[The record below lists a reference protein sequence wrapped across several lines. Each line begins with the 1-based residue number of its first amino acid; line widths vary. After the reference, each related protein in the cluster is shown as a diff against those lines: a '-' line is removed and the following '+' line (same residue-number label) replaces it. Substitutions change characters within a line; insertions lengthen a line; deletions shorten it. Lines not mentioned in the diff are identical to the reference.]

1 MNECQMTPEQR
12 LRRAFTRNG
21 CWFRPD
27 LRRCRARPR
36 PSSKGYE
43 LRWVAYDL
51 KECREFEELMMT
63 VGVEFG
69 RAYEKGYRYVLP
81 VYGRT
86 RVEDAIRRLKLS
98 KRPGEAR
105 RERCRN
111 PRKRRPP
118 VNL

>member
-1 MNECQMTPEQR
+1 M
-12 LRRAFTRNG
+12 
-21 CWFRPD
+21 
-27 LRRCRARPR
+27 
-36 PSSKGYE
+36 
-43 LRWVAYDL
+43 AYDL
-51 KECREFEELMMT
+51 NECREFEELMQT
-63 VGVEFG
+63 VGIEFG

-86 RVEDAIRRLKLS
+86 RVRDAVRRLRLS

-105 RERCRN
+105 RERCQS

>member
-1 MNECQMTPEQR
+1 MTQCQLSPEQR
-12 LRRAFTRNG
+12 LRLAFIRNG

-27 LRRCRARPR
+27 LRRRRVRPR
-36 PSSKGYE
+36 PSTKDYE

-51 KECREFEELMMT
+51 HECREFEDLMRI
-63 VGVEFG
+63 VGIEYG

-81 VYGRT
+81 VYGRD
-86 RVEDAIRRLKLS
+86 RVRYAIRRLKLS
-98 KRPGEAR
+98 KRPGEAH
-105 RERCRN
+105 RERCLN